1 MPKPFA
7 ILLVGAVLLQSLF
20 GAVAGAGTIC
30 LGGGHEHPQEAAT
43 ESCELDCSHT
53 GQRSPL
59 PVPVGEPHSDCSC
72 VDLDLSIS
80 ELLTPAPR
88 LDAKVL
94 PDALLVPLELVTVS
108 VSDWAYRLSPPHVPK
123 WFDPGRTQRI
133 ADLSTTRL
141 IV

>member
-43 ESCELDCSHT
+43 ESCELDCSHAT
-53 GQRSPL
+53 QSMPL
-59 PVPVGEPHSDCSC
+59 PAAVGEPHGDCSC
-72 VDLDLSIS
+72 VDLDLSIA
-80 ELLTPAPR
+80 ELLTPLPR
-88 LDAKVL
+88 LDAKAL
-94 PDALLVPLELVTVS
+94 PDVLLPPVELFAITLVEPG
-108 VSDWAYRLSPPHVPK
+108 YLLSPPPVPK
-123 WFDPGRTQRI
+123 WFDPSGTQRI